1 MAKIHL
7 LPGELNDENR
17 DYLPQAIKGSTMV
30 VNENGNNSQVYPKNL
45 KEYRGDLLGDGITD
59 TWYVYVP
66 HSYDPQRKSPLV
78 FGMHGGLMT
87 GWGHSIYTSWTMV
100 ADREGLLCVFPDAH
114 ARGIDPRS
122 CRWERRMLAR
132 PMTRSWFSRC
142 WIG

>member
-59 TWYVYVP
+59 TWDVY
-66 HSYDPQRKSPLV
+66 
-78 FGMHGGLMT
+78 G
-87 GWGHSIYTSWTMV
+87 
-100 ADREGLLCVFPDAH
+100 PD
-114 ARGIDPRS
+114 S
-122 CRWERRMLAR
+122 
-132 PMTRSWFSRC
+132 
-142 WIG
+142 